1 MALEA
6 LAQFANVFYSKNV
19 NLKLRY
25 NYNSNENTMLI
36 NDKNRLLVQKVNLD
50 KLKENGTNKF
60 SFDVEGNGT
69 ALVQVADLKTF
80 KAI

>member
-1 MALEA
+1 
-6 LAQFANVFYSKNV
+6 
-19 NLKLRY
+19 
-25 NYNSNENTMLI
+25 MLI